1 MKEELTQFFWI
12 PFSPWPMVFV
22 LAVIGFAMAT
32 LITFSFGK
40 KHAATK
46 TALLIPVVIVVGFCA
61 IQAMGVLA
69 GGRLVQLLELPD
81 AEIKIQPVRVQ
92 SQRYV
97 SIGPNTKGQV
107 VPADEVMLS
116 MDEVAP
122 VVRIFKTFHPERTAL
137 NGLSSSGLAP
147 NQH

>member
-1 MKEELTQFFWI
+1 
-12 PFSPWPMVFV
+12 
-22 LAVIGFAMAT
+22 MAT

-69 GGRLVQLLELPD
+69 GGRAARLAQLLELPD
-81 AEIKIQPVRVQ
+81 AEIKNQPVRVQ

-97 SIGPNTKGQV
+97 SISPNTKGQV

>member
-69 GGRLVQLLELPD
+69 GGRLAQLLELPD
-81 AEIKIQPVRVQ
+81 AEIKKFNLSGFNRSVTCRSAPIPKDRWY
-92 SQRYV
+92 R
-97 SIGPNTKGQV
+97 PTK
-107 VPADEVMLS
+107 
-116 MDEVAP
+116 
-122 VVRIFKTFHPERTAL
+122 
-137 NGLSSSGLAP
+137 
-147 NQH
+147 